1 MKKIFAI
8 ALVLVMMLSLV
19 ACGND
24 AKSDKVAA
32 YVKDNGDAIV
42 DSFIGSL
49 TSSGMTCEVD
59 IKAVGCGIVL
69 DAKINELEDVPDEL
83 KDQMQEMYDA
93 MDSYFDVMLA
103 AAQKELPELEYI
115 TFNICERDGDI
126 VATLKIDYAQI
137 PHPAATRQ
145 WDVFMPRRYKTD
157 LGI

>member
-1 MKKIFAI
+1 MKKISAI
-8 ALVLVMMLSLV
+8 LLVLVMMLSLV

-24 AKSDKVAA
+24 GADKVAA

-42 DSFIGSL
+42 DSFIGGL
-49 TSSGMTCEVD
+49 TSSGMTCEAD

-93 MDSYFDVMLA
+93 MDSYFDAMLA

-126 VATLKIDYAQI
+126 VATLKID
-137 PHPAATRQ
+137 
-145 WDVFMPRRYKTD
+145 
-157 LGI
+157 